1 MNWHIFRYHH
11 MKIKKSWVH
20 FNAWRLKT
28 VALTFTE
35 INFSQCEIKLWTSG
49 LKSSRALEGYTYITK
64 TLPHPTK
71 LCMFQWTSQC
81 DSLKFSFSILKESLR
96 KIHTVGLF
104 SPIVWISLKLF
115 YWNYSMLKFS
125 LFCSA
130 FVKRFGLK
138 LLHFLQI
145 WHIEIH
151 CGPRKQKKPRPL
163 NWIHHNFWS
172 S

>member
-64 TLPHPTK
+64 TLSHPTK

-104 SPIVWISLKLF
+104 SPMCAFLLNFSIETTVC
-115 YWNYSMLKFS
+115 WNLA
-125 LFCSA
+125 CSA
-130 FVKRFGLK
+130 VHSSKGLD
-138 LLHFLQI
+138 
-145 WHIEIH
+145 
-151 CGPRKQKKPRPL
+151 
-163 NWIHHNFWS
+163 WS
-172 S
+172 FYTSCKFDT